1 MIYGV
6 NGVLI
11 PEEAVDASNSDDIM
25 QYLETTLEPG
35 SAEVPAGLVVALVQ
49 AGDLDTVVSVF
60 NDAITSG
67 YTQQLTA
74 LARESVNTPNGVET
88 LAAVLN
94 ELIQMS
100 GCQRVQPVIR
110 EAAPQLTG
118 VNTATLSNLAQQYPD
133 LASCVL
139 SAL

>member
-1 MIYGV
+1 MIYGI
-6 NGVLI
+6 NGVLM
-11 PEEAVDASNSDDIM
+11 PEEDFDASNRDDIM

-60 NDAITSG
+60 DNAITAG

-74 LARESVNTPNGVET
+74 LARESVNTPNGVQT

-94 ELIQMS
+94 ELIEMTN
-100 GCQRVQPVIR
+100 CQRVQPVIR

-118 VNTATLSNLAQQYPD
+118 VDASTLNSLAEQYPD
-133 LASCVL
+133 LASCVM